1 MDSQFT
7 IVIAD
12 DHPLFRG
19 ALYQAVHM
27 AIDDARLLEADSIDS
42 LSHLLAEHP
51 DVDLLLLDLKM
62 PGANGFEG
70 LAYLRGHHPDLPI
83 VVVSASEDPAIIQQV
98 LRLGALGFIPKSVPM
113 KELVNALNTVIGG
126 DNWVPEGISLH
137 PEPVDGPDF
146 ASKLASLTPQ
156 QYKVLIMLR
165 DGSLNKQI
173 AWELNVSE
181 ATIKAHITAIFR
193 KLGVKN
199 RTQAVIALHQEPHPG
214 ALSAAFAP
222 RQIARSYFMLPLFIE
237 GEQDEQGAPD
247 P

>member
-27 AIDDARLLEADSIDS
+27 AISDAQLLEADSIDS
-42 LSHLLAEHP
+42 LAQLLGAHAE
-51 DVDLLLLDLKM
+51 VDLLLLDLKM

-70 LAYLRGHHPDLPI
+70 LVHLRGQYPDLPI
-83 VVVSASEDPAIIQQV
+83 VVVSASEDPAIIAQV
-98 LRLGALGFIPKSVPM
+98 LRLGALGFIPKSSPLQQ
-113 KELVNALNTVIGG
+113 LVTALNAVIAG
-126 DNWVPEGISLH
+126 DTWLPEGISLQ
-137 PEPVDGPDF
+137 PECEDGPDL

-156 QYKVLIMLR
+156 QYKVLVMLR

-199 RTQAVIALHQEPHPG
+199 RTQAVIALQ
-214 ALSAAFAP
+214 
-222 RQIARSYFMLPLFIE
+222 QMDIK
-237 GEQDEQGAPD
+237 DD
-247 P
+247 